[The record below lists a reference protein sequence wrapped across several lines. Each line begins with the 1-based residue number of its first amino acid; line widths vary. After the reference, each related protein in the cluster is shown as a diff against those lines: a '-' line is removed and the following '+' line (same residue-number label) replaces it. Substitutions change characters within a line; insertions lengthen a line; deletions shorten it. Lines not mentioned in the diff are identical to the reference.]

1 MKTLR
6 YSFTIC
12 LLILSRSLLAQTF
25 YNGSLEPVVA
35 ASVSS
40 CMDNNYWGINTI
52 GNVFM
57 TTVGPQKMY
66 VADNTC
72 GLGFAKDG
80 AHYIGLHYSPKLF
93 RGNQLLLELNAD
105 MIAGKSY
112 VFSFY
117 YKGPSPL
124 VGTGANLEYG
134 YAVNDTTVDTTAAV
148 FVIAPVDTVW
158 RKVTATV
165 TPAVNCRFIW
175 VAALSPAGA
184 SNDSATTYV
193 DYFVFNP
200 PSNVPIVNKGTGLH
214 IYPEP
219 LKTTATLELDDN
231 IVLPCSMVLYDISG
245 HIVLQQSINDR
256 KVLLNKAGLNNG
268 MYFLQLT
275 DRNAVRYTTKLL
287 AD

>member
-6 YSFTIC
+6 HFIILTCSLYS
-12 LLILSRSLLAQTF
+12 SSLFAQTF
-25 YNGSLEPVVA
+25 YNGSLEPVTG
-35 ASVSS
+35 ASVTS
-40 CMDNNYWGINTI
+40 CQDNAYWGINTI

-57 TTVGPQKMY
+57 TTTGPQKMY
-66 VADNTC
+66 LADNTC
-72 GLGFAKDG
+72 GIGFAKDG
-80 AHYIGLHYSPKLF
+80 SHYIGLHYSPKLYH
-93 RGNQLLLELNAD
+93 GTQLLLELNAD
-105 MIAGKSY
+105 MAAGKSY

-134 YAVNDTTVDTTAAV
+134 YAVNDTTIDTSAAV

-165 TPAVNCRFIW
+165 TPSVNCRFVW
-175 VAALSPAGA
+175 VAALPPSGA

-200 PSNVPIVNKGTGLH
+200 PSNVDIINKGTGLH

-219 LKTTATLELDDN
+219 IKTSATLLLDDN
-231 IVLPCSMVLYDISG
+231 IALPCTMVLYDISG
-245 HIVLQQSINDR
+245 HIVLQQAINDR